1 MSVAKYATRED
12 SHVIDIGAVAA
23 LDDRVVGPQHKGLP
37 REAWGQTAR
46 DYLRT
51 EPTLDRLSTPL
62 LTVDRA
68 ALEANVSVMADW
80 ARSAGVGL
88 APHGKTTMAP
98 QVWARQLDAGAWG
111 ITLATPWQVQLARS
125 FGVGRIMLANA
136 IVDPTALVWLAAE
149 LDADPSFEF
158 FSWAD
163 SVQTVELMDR
173 GLASTPNGRPVK
185 VIVELGQAGGR
196 TGARSIESARA
207 VAEAIN
213 RSARLA
219 LAGVGGYEGALSH
232 DREST
237 GLTAVRNYLDRLG
250 RLHQQIAAEGLYGTD
265 AIVTAGGSAYQDVV
279 VDALASLA
287 DERGENGP
295 RTSVVVRSGAYVIH
309 DDGFY
314 AGISPLIPG
323 RAERPLRSAM
333 HGWART
339 VSRPEPE
346 LALLDAG
353 KRDLPFD
360 EGLPVPQRI
369 VGADA
374 GVLDKAEVTALN
386 DQHAFL
392 RLPGAHAD
400 DVPVGTVV
408 RLGLSH
414 PCTAFDK
421 WRLIPVVDD
430 ADAANPRIVDLIHTF
445 F

>member
-1 MSVAKYATRED
+1 M
-12 SHVIDIGAVAA
+12 IDKSAVAA
-23 LDDRVVGPQHKGLP
+23 LDERVLGPQHKGLP
-37 REAWGQTAR
+37 REAWGKTVR

-51 EPTLDRLSTPL
+51 GPTLDRMSTPL
-62 LTVDRA
+62 LTVEKA
-68 ALEANVSVMADW
+68 ALDSNVSVMADW
-80 ARSAGVGL
+80 ARSAGVRL

-98 QVWARQLDAGAWG
+98 QVWAQQLDAGAWG

-136 IVDPTALVWLAAE
+136 IVDPVALAWLAAE

-158 FSWAD
+158 FGWAD

-173 GLASTPNGRPVK
+173 VLGSSPGERPVN
-185 VIVELGQAGGR
+185 VIVELGAPGGR
-196 TGARSIESARA
+196 TGARTIEAARA
-207 VAEAIN
+207 VAAAIH
-213 RSARLA
+213 RSPRLTV
-219 LAGVGGYEGALSH
+219 AGVGGYEGALSH
-232 DREST
+232 DREPA
-237 GLTAVRNYLDRLG
+237 GLETVRTYLDQLG
-250 RLHQQIAAEGLYGTD
+250 RLHREIAAEGLYAGD

-279 VDALASLA
+279 VEQLANLA
-287 DERGENGP
+287 DEQAERGV

-323 RAERPLRSAM
+323 RAQRPLRSAM

-369 VGADA
+369 TGADSA
-374 GVLDKAEVTALN
+374 VLAKAEVTALN

-392 RLPGAHAD
+392 RLPGSEAG

-430 ADAANPRIVDLIHTF
+430 ADAPNPRIVDLVHTF

>member
-1 MSVAKYATRED
+1 M
-12 SHVIDIGAVAA
+12 IDKSAVAA
-23 LDDRVVGPQHKGLP
+23 LDERVLGPQHKGLP
-37 REAWGQTAR
+37 RQAWGKTVR
-46 DYLRT
+46 DFLRT
-51 EPTLDRLSTPL
+51 RPTLDAMSTPL

-68 ALEANVSVMADW
+68 ALESNVSVMADW
-80 ARSAGVGL
+80 ARSAGVRL

-98 QVWARQLDAGAWG
+98 QVWAQQLDAGAWG

-136 IVDPTALVWLAAE
+136 IVDPVALAWLAAE

-158 FSWAD
+158 FGWAD

-173 GLASTPNGRPVK
+173 VLGSSPGERPVN
-185 VIVELGQAGGR
+185 VIVELGAPGGR
-196 TGARSIESARA
+196 TGARTIESARA
-207 VAEAIN
+207 VAAAIH
-213 RSARLA
+213 RSAHLA
-219 LAGVGGYEGALSH
+219 LAGVGGYEGSLSH
-232 DREST
+232 DREPT
-237 GLTAVRNYLDRLG
+237 GLETVRTYLDRLG
-250 RLHQQIAAEGLYGTD
+250 QLHQQISADGLYPAD

-279 VDALASLA
+279 VEQLANLA
-287 DERGENGP
+287 DDQAERGV

-323 RAERPLRSAM
+323 RAQRPLRSAM

-369 VGADA
+369 TGADSA
-374 GVLDKAEVTALN
+374 VLAKAEVTALN

-392 RLPGAHAD
+392 RLPGGDAG
-400 DVPVGTVV
+400 DVPVGAVV

>member
-1 MSVAKYATRED
+1 MDA
-12 SHVIDIGAVAA
+12 GAVAA
-23 LDDRVVGPQHKGLP
+23 LDDRVLGPQHKGLP
-37 REAWGQTAR
+37 REAWGNTAR
-46 DYLRT
+46 AYLST
-51 EPTLDRLSTPL
+51 DPTLDRMSTPL
-62 LTVDRA
+62 LTVEQA
-68 ALEANVSVMADW
+68 ALDSNVSVMADW
-80 ARSAGVGL
+80 ARSAGVSL

-98 QVWARQLDAGAWG
+98 QIWARQLEAGAWG

-125 FGVGRIMLANA
+125 FGVDRIMLANA
-136 IVDPTALVWLAAE
+136 IVDPAALVWLAAE
-149 LDADPSFEF
+149 LDAEPSFEF

-173 GLASTPNGRPVK
+173 TLASRPSERPVN
-185 VIVELGQAGGR
+185 VIVELGGPGGR
-196 TGARSIESARA
+196 TGARSIDSALA
-207 VAEAIN
+207 VAAAIR
-213 RSARLA
+213 RSPRLA

-232 DREST
+232 DREPA
-237 GLTAVRNYLDRLG
+237 GLSAVRTYLDRIG
-250 RLHQQIAAEGLYGTD
+250 ELHQRICADGLYAAD

-279 VDALASLA
+279 VEQLANLA
-287 DERGENGP
+287 DERAAHGV
-295 RTSVVVRSGAYVIH
+295 RTSVVLRSGAYVIH

-369 VGADA
+369 AGAA
-374 GVLDKAEVTALN
+374 PAVLDKAEVTALN

-392 RLPGAHAD
+392 RLPGGAAD
-400 DVPVGTVV
+400 DVPVGAIV

-430 ADAANPRIVDLIHTF
+430 AEAAHPRIVDLIHTF

>member
-1 MSVAKYATRED
+1 M
-12 SHVIDIGAVAA
+12 IDKSAVAA
-23 LDDRVVGPQHKGLP
+23 LDERVLGPQHKGLP
-37 REAWGQTAR
+37 REAWGKTVR

-51 EPTLDRLSTPL
+51 GPTLDRMSTPL
-62 LTVDRA
+62 LTVEKA
-68 ALEANVSVMADW
+68 ALDSNVSVMADW
-80 ARSAGVGL
+80 ARSAGVRL

-98 QVWARQLDAGAWG
+98 QVWAQQLDAGAWG

-136 IVDPTALVWLAAE
+136 IVDPVALAWLAAE

-158 FSWAD
+158 FGWAD

-173 GLASTPNGRPVK
+173 VLGSSPGERPVN
-185 VIVELGQAGGR
+185 VIVELGAPGGR
-196 TGARSIESARA
+196 TGARTIESARA
-207 VAEAIN
+207 VAAAIH
-213 RSARLA
+213 RSPRLT
-219 LAGVGGYEGALSH
+219 LAGVGGYEGSLSH
-232 DREST
+232 DREPA
-237 GLTAVRNYLDRLG
+237 GLETVRTYLDQLG
-250 RLHQQIAAEGLYGTD
+250 RLHREIAAEGLYAAD

-279 VDALASLA
+279 VEQLANLA
-287 DERGENGP
+287 DEQAERGV

-323 RAERPLRSAM
+323 RAQRPLRSAM

-369 VGADA
+369 TGADSA
-374 GVLDKAEVTALN
+374 VLAKAEVTALN

-392 RLPGAHAD
+392 RLPGSEAG

-430 ADAANPRIVDLIHTF
+430 ADAANPAHRRPCSHLLLDKAGNP
-445 F
+445 

>member
-1 MSVAKYATRED
+1 M
-12 SHVIDIGAVAA
+12 IDKSAVAA
-23 LDDRVVGPQHKGLP
+23 LDERVLGPQHKGLP
-37 REAWGQTAR
+37 REAWGKTVR

-51 EPTLDRLSTPL
+51 GPTLDRMSTPL
-62 LTVDRA
+62 LTVEKA
-68 ALEANVSVMADW
+68 ALDSNVSVMADW
-80 ARSAGVGL
+80 ARSAGVRL

-98 QVWARQLDAGAWG
+98 QVWAQQLDAGAWG

-136 IVDPTALVWLAAE
+136 IVDPVALAWLAAE

-158 FSWAD
+158 FGWAD

-173 GLASTPNGRPVK
+173 VLGSSPGERPVN
-185 VIVELGQAGGR
+185 VIVELGAPGGR
-196 TGARSIESARA
+196 TGARTIESARA
-207 VAEAIN
+207 VAAAIH
-213 RSARLA
+213 RSPRLTV
-219 LAGVGGYEGALSH
+219 AGVGGYEGALSH
-232 DREST
+232 DREPA
-237 GLTAVRNYLDRLG
+237 GLETVRTYLDQLG
-250 RLHQQIAAEGLYGTD
+250 RLHREIAAEGLYAGD

-279 VDALASLA
+279 VEQLANLA
-287 DERGENGP
+287 DEQAERGV

-323 RAERPLRSAM
+323 RAQRPLRSAM

-369 VGADA
+369 TGADSA
-374 GVLDKAEVTALN
+374 VLAKAEVTALN

-392 RLPGAHAD
+392 RLPGSEAG

-430 ADAANPRIVDLIHTF
+430 ADAPNPRIVDLVHTF

>member
-1 MSVAKYATRED
+1 M
-12 SHVIDIGAVAA
+12 
-23 LDDRVVGPQHKGLP
+23 
-37 REAWGQTAR
+37 
-46 DYLRT
+46 
-51 EPTLDRLSTPL
+51 STPL
-62 LTVDRA
+62 LTVEKA
-68 ALEANVSVMADW
+68 ALDSNVSVMADW
-80 ARSAGVGL
+80 ARSAGVRL

-98 QVWARQLDAGAWG
+98 QVWAQQLEAGAWG

-136 IVDPTALVWLAAE
+136 IVDPAALAWLAAA
-149 LDADPSFEF
+149 LDEDPSFEF

-173 GLASTPNGRPVK
+173 ILGSTPNVRPVN
-185 VIVELGQAGGR
+185 VIVELGGPGGR
-196 TGARSIESARA
+196 TGARTIESARA
-207 VAEAIN
+207 VVAAIH
-213 RSARLA
+213 RSARLT
-219 LAGVGGYEGALSH
+219 LAGVGGYEGSLSH
-232 DREST
+232 DREPA
-237 GLTAVRNYLDRLG
+237 GLATVRTYLDRLG
-250 RLHQQIAAEGLYGTD
+250 RLHQQIAAEGLYAAD
-265 AIVTAGGSAYQDVV
+265 AIVTAGGSAYQDLVV
-279 VDALASLA
+279 EQLASLA
-287 DERGENGP
+287 DEQGEHGV

-369 VGADA
+369 TGADSA
-374 GVLDKAEVTALN
+374 VLDKAEVTALN

-392 RLPGAHAD
+392 PCPAA
-400 DVPVGTVV
+400 
-408 RLGLSH
+408 GLTMS
-414 PCTAFDK
+414 PWAPSCD
-421 WRLIPVVDD
+421 WDSRIP
-430 ADAANPRIVDLIHTF
+430 ARRSTNGG
-445 F
+445 

>member
-1 MSVAKYATRED
+1 MD
-12 SHVIDIGAVAA
+12 IDAVAA
-23 LDDRVVGPQHKGLP
+23 LDDRVLGPEHKGFP
-37 REAWGQTAR
+37 QEAWGKTAR
-46 DYLRT
+46 DFLASG
-51 EPTLDRLSTPL
+51 PSLDRMSTPL
-62 LTVDRA
+62 LTVERA
-68 ALEANVSVMADW
+68 ALESNVAVMADW
-80 ARSAGVGL
+80 ARSVGVGL

-98 QVWARQLDAGAWG
+98 QIWSRQLDAGAWG
-111 ITLATPWQVQLARS
+111 ITLATPWQVQLGRS

-136 IVDPTALVWLAAE
+136 IVDPVALGWLAAE
-149 LDADPSFEF
+149 LNADPSFEF

-163 SVQTVELMDR
+163 SVQTVELMDSA
-173 GLASTPNGRPVK
+173 LASTPKGRPVN
-185 VIVELGQAGGR
+185 VIVELGGPHGR
-196 TGARSIESARA
+196 TGARTVESALA
-207 VAEAIN
+207 VAEAIH
-213 RSARLA
+213 RSARLT

-232 DREST
+232 DREPA
-237 GLTAVRNYLDRLG
+237 GLSAVRTYLDRMG
-250 RLHQQIAAEGLYGTD
+250 ELHRRIAADGLYSVD

-279 VDALASLA
+279 VEHLAPLA
-287 DERGENGP
+287 AESG
-295 RTSVVVRSGAYVIH
+295 TSVVVRSGAYVIH

-323 RAERPLRSAM
+323 RVEHPLRSAM

-360 EGLPVPQRI
+360 EGMPVPQRI
-369 VGADA
+369 SGT
-374 GVLDKAEVTALN
+374 GTLGKAEVTALN

-392 RLPGAHAD
+392 RMPGGTAD

-421 WRLIPVVDD
+421 WRLIPVIDD
-430 ADAANPRIVDLIHTF
+430 ADAANPRIVELIHTF

>member
-1 MSVAKYATRED
+1 M
-12 SHVIDIGAVAA
+12 IDKSAVAA
-23 LDDRVVGPQHKGLP
+23 LDERVLGPQHKGLP
-37 REAWGQTAR
+37 REAWGKTVR

-51 EPTLDRLSTPL
+51 GPTLDRMSTPL
-62 LTVDRA
+62 LTVEKA
-68 ALEANVSVMADW
+68 ALDSNVSVMADW
-80 ARSAGVGL
+80 ARSAGVCL

-98 QVWARQLDAGAWG
+98 QVWAQQLDAGAWG

-125 FGVGRIMLANA
+125 FGVSRIMLANA
-136 IVDPTALVWLAAE
+136 IVDPVALAWLAAE

-158 FSWAD
+158 FGWAD
-163 SVQTVELMDR
+163 NVQTVELMDR
-173 GLASTPNGRPVK
+173 VLGSSPGERPVN
-185 VIVELGQAGGR
+185 VIVELGAPGGR
-196 TGARSIESARA
+196 TGARTIEAARA
-207 VAEAIN
+207 VAAAIH
-213 RSARLA
+213 RSPRLTV
-219 LAGVGGYEGALSH
+219 AGVGGYEGALSH
-232 DREST
+232 DREPA
-237 GLTAVRNYLDRLG
+237 GLETVRTYLDQLG
-250 RLHQQIAAEGLYGTD
+250 RLHREIAAEGLYAGD

-279 VDALASLA
+279 VEQLANLA
-287 DERGENGP
+287 DEQAERGV

-323 RAERPLRSAM
+323 RAQRPLRSAM

-369 VGADA
+369 TGADSS
-374 GVLDKAEVTALN
+374 VLAKAEVTALN

-392 RLPGAHAD
+392 RLPGSEAG

-430 ADAANPRIVDLIHTF
+430 ADAANPRIVDLVHTF